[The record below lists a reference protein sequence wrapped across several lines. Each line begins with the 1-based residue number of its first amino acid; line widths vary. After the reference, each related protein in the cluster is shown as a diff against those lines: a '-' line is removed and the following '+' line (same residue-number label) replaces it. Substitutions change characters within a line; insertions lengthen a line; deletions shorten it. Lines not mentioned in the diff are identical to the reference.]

1 MRGNMS
7 EPSIATSVALPASD
21 GEPPIVVD
29 LDETLIRT
37 DLLIESFFILLAS
50 HPVAAVAALNALRRG
65 KAAFKSKLAD
75 AAVVEV
81 ETLPLNEEVVGFL
94 KAEKSKGRPLYL
106 ASASD
111 RRYAERVADH
121 LGLFDGVFGSDAA
134 VNLAG
139 PLKADRL
146 CKMFGERGF
155 DYIGNGL
162 ADEAVWRRARRVYVA
177 NASPA
182 YLAAVRTWA
191 PEARALGT
199 RAHQWQDYVHTLRVH
214 QWLKNILVFAPALA
228 AHQPTAL
235 ISSLLAFISFSLC
248 ASSVYVLNDLF
259 DLRYDRAHPRKR
271 LRPLAAGRIRI
282 VHGSLLFP
290 LLLLASL
297 VVALFLP
304 MEFVLVLT
312 AYFILTCAYSLD
324 LKRRMLIDV
333 ITLACLYGSRLVA
346 GGAATGIRLSPWLVA
361 FAIFLFFSL
370 AIIKRCAELGDHLD
384 KDKGDPVGRGYRVD
398 DLPVLQSMAIASG
411 YLSVLVLALYINGDV
426 AGTLYRHP
434 DTLWLNCILLLFWV
448 SRMIMVT
455 HRGRMRDDP
464 LVFAATDR
472 ISQLVLLSCIMVT
485 ISAMT

>member
-1 MRGNMS
+1 MS
-7 EPSIATSVALPASD
+7 QPSIATSVALAASD

-50 HPVAAVAALNALRRG
+50 HPVAAIAALNVLRKG

-75 AAVVEV
+75 AVVVEV
-81 ETLPLNEEVVGFL
+81 ETLPFNEEVLAFL

-106 ASASD
+106 VSASD
-111 RRYAERVADH
+111 RRYVERVAGH

-146 CKMFGERGF
+146 CNMFGERGF
-155 DYIGNGL
+155 DYICNGPV
-162 ADEAVWRRARRVYVA
+162 DEAVWRRARGVYIA
-177 NASPA
+177 NASPTQ
-182 YLAAVRTWA
+182 LAAVRTWA
-191 PEARALGT
+191 PEARGLGT
-199 RAHQWQDYVHTLRVH
+199 RAHQWRDYVRALRVH
-214 QWLKNILVFAPALA
+214 QWLKNLLVFAPALA
-228 AHQPTAL
+228 AHQPSAL
-235 ISSLLAFISFSLC
+235 LSSLLAFISFSLC
-248 ASSVYVLNDLF
+248 ASSVYIFNDLL

-271 LRPLAAGRIRI
+271 LRPFAAGRIRI
-282 VHGSLLFP
+282 VHGGALFL

-297 VVALFLP
+297 LVALFLP
-304 MEFVLVLT
+304 IEFVLVLA

-333 ITLACLYGSRLVA
+333 VTLAALYGSRVV
-346 GGAATGIRLSPWLVA
+346 GGGVATGIPLSPWLMA

-384 KDKGDPVGRGYRVD
+384 RGKGDPVGRGYRLD
-398 DLPVLQSMAIASG
+398 DLPVLRSMAIASG
-411 YLSVLVLALYINGDV
+411 YVSVLVLALYINGDLV
-426 AGTLYRHP
+426 GTLYRHP
-434 DTLWLNCILLLFWV
+434 DRLWLNCILLLFWV

-455 HRGRMRDDP
+455 HRGRMGDDP

-472 ISQLVLLSCIMVT
+472 SSQLVFLSCAIVT
-485 ISAMT
+485 ISAII